1 MRAIF
6 LLSSQAKRLVQTTS
20 AQKNLFEEDEPVKF
34 SYPVAQ
40 APNAR
45 LSHKNKQAYFCDI
58 RLTHLCQFLDIR
70 YITSQRVI
78 P

>member
-6 LLSSQAKRLVQTTS
+6 CYRRK
-20 AQKNLFEEDEPVKF
+20 QKDLCRQHLHNKKLFEEDEPVKF

-58 RLTHLCQFLDIR
+58 RLTHLCQFLG
-70 YITSQRVI
+70 Y
-78 P
+78 